1 MQAWKNKFSSIRFRF
16 AVVIVAITLVFS
28 TLLIQPVII
37 RLFGT
42 PLTLTY
48 QADYIN
54 PGSDVFSVLTIAQI
68 PFAELPPSIQNIYEM
83 DDFDEAIQLLN
94 EETFY
99 ITFQE
104 VNGITV
110 RDQVVLTKPSEPYII
125 ATFDWF
131 LEKQLSDWNPS
142 TPWQDRYTGIKLRL
156 DTVQRYFVP
165 TNLTNAQ
172 RFAIEQGTATARY
185 VLYQGNLYLI
195 DPLL

>member
-1 MQAWKNKFSSIRFRF
+1 MQNWKNKFDRIEVRFA
-16 AVVIVAITLVFS
+16 AVVIAIMLVFS
-28 TLLIQPVII
+28 TLLIEPVII
-37 RLFGT
+37 RLYGT
-42 PLTLTY
+42 PVILTY
-48 QADYIN
+48 QADFIN
-54 PGSDVFSVLTIAQI
+54 PGSDVFGVLTIAQI
-68 PFAELPPSIQNIYEM
+68 PVDELPPSIRVIYEM
-83 DDFDEAIQLLN
+83 EDFDEAIRLLS

-99 ITFQE
+99 ITLQE
-104 VNGITV
+104 VDGITV
-110 RDQVVLTKPSEPYII
+110 RDQVVLSEPSADYIV

-131 LEKQLSDWNPS
+131 LDKRLADWNPS

>member
-1 MQAWKNKFSSIRFRF
+1 MQNWKNKFDRIEVRF
-16 AVVIVAITLVFS
+16 AAVGLAIVLVFS
-28 TLLIQPVII
+28 TLLIQPVVV
-37 RLFGT
+37 RVFGT

-54 PGSDVFSVLTIAQI
+54 PGSDVFGVLTIAQI

-83 DDFDEAIQLLN
+83 DDFEEAIQLLN

-110 RDQVVLTKPSEPYII
+110 RDQVVLTTPSEPYII

-185 VLYQGNLYLI
+185 MLYQGNLYLI
-195 DPLL
+195 DPLV

>member
-1 MQAWKNKFSSIRFRF
+1 MQNWKNKFDRIEVRF
-16 AVVIVAITLVFS
+16 ATVVLLIALVFA
-28 TLLIQPVII
+28 TLFIQPVIV
-37 RLFGT
+37 RVFGT

-48 QADYIN
+48 QSDYID
-54 PGSDVFSVLTIAQI
+54 PGSELFGVLTIAQI
-68 PFAELPPSIQNIYEM
+68 PVDELPPSIRALYEM
-83 DDFDEAIQLLN
+83 EDFDEAVQLLN

-99 ITFQE
+99 ITLQE
-104 VNGITV
+104 VDGITV
-110 RDQVVLTKPSEPYII
+110 RDQVVLSEPSADYIV

-131 LEKQLSDWNPS
+131 LDKQLVDWNED

>member
-1 MQAWKNKFSSIRFRF
+1 MQNWKNKFSSTKVRF
-16 AVVIVAITLVFS
+16 AAVALAIVLVFS
-28 TLLIQPVII
+28 TLFIQPVIV
-37 RLFGT
+37 RVFGT
-42 PLTLTY
+42 PLTLSY

-54 PGSDVFSVLTIAQI
+54 PGSDVFGVLTIAQV
-68 PFAELPPSIQNIYEM
+68 PLAELPPSIQAIYEM
-83 DDFDEAIQLLN
+83 DDFDEAIRLLN

-110 RDQVVLTKPSEPYII
+110 RNQVVLTKPSEPYII

-131 LEKQLSDWNPS
+131 LDKQLVDWNED

-165 TNLTNAQ
+165 TNLTDAQ
-172 RFAIEQGTATARY
+172 RLAIEQGTATARY

>member
-1 MQAWKNKFSSIRFRF
+1 MQNWKNKFDRIEVRFA
-16 AVVIVAITLVFS
+16 AVVIAIMLVFS
-28 TLLIQPVII
+28 TLLIEPVII
-37 RLFGT
+37 RLYGT
-42 PLTLTY
+42 PVILTY
-48 QADYIN
+48 QADFIN
-54 PGSDVFSVLTIAQI
+54 PGSDVFGVLTIAQI
-68 PFAELPPSIQNIYEM
+68 PVDELPPSIRVIYEM
-83 DDFDEAIQLLN
+83 EDFDEAIRLLS

-99 ITFQE
+99 ITLQE
-104 VNGITV
+104 VDGITV
-110 RDQVVLTKPSEPYII
+110 RNQVVLSEPSADYIV

-131 LEKQLSDWNPS
+131 LDKRLADWNPS